1 MKSRFLFSLTMVLLL
16 VAASGCRSQ
25 GTRLTAA
32 DNGDQIEVEV
42 GDLIVIELAG
52 NPTTGYSWEAAD
64 LASGLVEQVGEA
76 DFSSDSPGLVGA
88 GGSLTLTF
96 RAVQAGSGTLSL
108 VYHRPWEADVEP
120 IETFSIGV
128 TIR

>member
-1 MKSRFLFSLTMVLLL
+1 MKTRFLFSLTMVLLL

-96 RAVQAGSGTLSL
+96 RALQAGSGTLSL

-120 IETFSIGV
+120 IETFSVGV
-128 TIR
+128 IIR